1 MSVTRPAMFT
11 GPIERQRRL
20 AMVAES
26 GVCAPAVTARSRT
39 REVPWTAGEVRIG
52 DRLSGERYA
61 PRRPGFCDV
70 LGGFA
75 DRGGGGTCGLF
86 SPRSTGGRPLGFCEK
101 SGMLGLPCRFMETSW
116 NVIQWPRA

>member
-61 PRRPGFCDV
+61 PRRPDFCDV

-75 DRGGGGTCGLF
+75 DRGGGGGGTGGLVPPT
-86 SPRSTGGRPLGFCEK
+86 SPRRRGGAHPG
-101 SGMLGLPCRFMETSW
+101 S
-116 NVIQWPRA
+116 